1 MDLFLKGMLL
11 GFSIAAPV
19 GPIGLLCINRA
30 LALGW
35 RFGFIS
41 GLGAATADAI
51 YGSIAAFGLG
61 VISHFLVAQ
70 STWIHLVGGI
80 FLTYLGIR
88 GLLSKPSA
96 RAANASASGLIWH
109 YLSTLALTLTNP
121 MTILSFIAVFA
132 ALGVAH
138 TANVYVSGTFTV
150 LGVFLG
156 STLWWLSLT
165 LFVTL
170 ARRKLN
176 LRVIQYIGR
185 FSNLVILAFGI
196 YGITTSGS
204 ITFIFPV

>member
-1 MDLFLKGMLL
+1 VDLFLKGLIL

-30 LALGW
+30 LLLGG
-35 RFGFIS
+35 RFGFAS

-51 YGSIAAFGLG
+51 YGSLAAFGLG
-61 VISHFLVAQ
+61 VISRFLVAQ
-70 STWIHLVGGI
+70 HAWIHLAGGI
-80 FLTYLGIR
+80 FLAYLGIR
-88 GLLSKPSA
+88 GLISKPTV
-96 RAANASASGLIWH
+96 RAADAPASGLIWH

-121 MTILSFIAVFA
+121 MTILSFVAVFA

-156 STLWWLSLT
+156 SSLWWLSLT

-170 ARRKLN
+170 ARRKFDT
-176 LRVIQYIGR
+176 RMIQQIGR
-185 FSNLVILAFGI
+185 FSNLVILGFGV
-196 YGITTSGS
+196 YGVSTSGLA
-204 ITFIFPV
+204 